1 MKQVKIFANANHEAL
16 EILANEAVND
26 PNFLEIHY
34 GVHAVLVIYNVPDD
48 KKESVQSDASQKR
61 G

>member
-16 EILANEAVND
+16 EVLANEAVND

-34 GVHAVLVIYNVPDD
+34 GVHAVLVVFNVPDD
-48 KKESVQSDASQKR
+48 KKESVQPGASQKK

>member
-16 EILANEAVND
+16 EALATEAVND

-34 GVHAVLVIYNVPDD
+34 GLHAILVVYHVPDD
-48 KKESVQSDASQKR
+48 KEASIHTAGSQDHS
-61 G
+61 